1 MNILIIGLGSIGQRH
16 LRNLKKISP
25 KAQIYVL
32 RKKFTTPALDD
43 SNKIINCNLKEKYAI
58 KYIKNLT
65 DIIKNKINL
74 DCALVCTPSSQHVAQ
89 AIWLIKNNINCFVEK
104 PLGSSLKRIDELRSL
119 LKKKDKIITMMG
131 FQMRFNP
138 VINYLKKIIK
148 NSIIGKILTVNIH
161 NGENLADFHLYE
173 DYKISYAARKELG
186 GGVLLSQIHEI
197 DYMLHLFEDYK
208 ITNKYS
214 INSKIS
220 DLKINVEDIFLG
232 NFFLTRNKQKILCT
246 LNLNFFERPKKRT
259 INIIGTK
266 GSLEACLNKNKITII
281 TNKKKRNINF
291 NFNRNQI
298 FIDELNFFISRVIN
312 KKKINKDMSLL
323 NGIKTLKFALKLKR
337 PLITR

>member
-1 MNILIIGLGSIGQRH
+1 
-16 LRNLKKISP
+16 
-25 KAQIYVL
+25 
-32 RKKFTTPALDD
+32 
-43 SNKIINCNLKEKYAI
+43 
-58 KYIKNLT
+58 
-65 DIIKNKINL
+65 
-74 DCALVCTPSSQHVAQ
+74 
-89 AIWLIKNNINCFVEK
+89 
-104 PLGSSLKRIDELRSL
+104 
-119 LKKKDKIITMMG
+119 MG

-138 VINYLKKIIK
+138 VINHLKKIIK

-298 FIDELNFFISRVIN
+298 FIDELNFFISKVIN
-312 KKKINKDMSLL
+312 KKIINKDMSLL
-323 NGIKTLKFALKLKR
+323 NGIKTLKFALKLKK